1 MQNTFKLVSSYL
13 HGCFEPLAERMEDG
27 AAFLQFEGS
36 RVLAEEL
43 GHGVAKNL
51 EFLQGGL
58 HVGQPGLSPLRND
71 IIRTTEE
78 HKLFAHTERTRQ
90 TLNIERKNP

>member
-1 MQNTFKLVSSYL
+1 MQNIFKLVLSYP
-13 HGCFEPLAERMEDG
+13 HGRFEPLAERMEDG

-36 RVLAEEL
+36 RVLTEEL

-71 IIRTTEE
+71 TIRRTEQ
-78 HKLFAHTERTRQ
+78 HKLFVHTEKTYQ
-90 TLNIERKNP
+90 QQ